1 MDVEPIA
8 TGHAAAASENI
19 SARGHT
25 PATGDPATSGDRWVW
40 CNGAFVRLEQA
51 GLAWTDAGF
60 VFGAVVVD
68 NARTFHGR
76 LYRWA
81 DHLARWRRHC
91 AYCGVPLPYTDAE
104 LTAAAEGLLAR
115 NRAGP
120 AGRGEVQLVSFATP
134 GPLALYGTVLEDGPP
149 TVGMMTY
156 PLPVR
161 RYRSF
166 FQQGVCLEVVG
177 RQHAAAADLLPPFVK
192 HRSRLLWYL
201 AQQRR
206 HRPEAVPVVVN
217 QHGVGDTPIG
227 AIVAVRHGTLLLP
240 PAGMVLESIS
250 LLVLRELAAQCGL
263 EVREEACDLRRPE
276 ADELLLAG
284 TAFGLAGVRR
294 LLLSAEVVATHDQ
307 EKIWDWPG
315 PIYCRLQAAWN
326 AAVGMDIP
334 ATFLQE
340 PPTTS
345 E

>member
-1 MDVEPIA
+1 MGHRKDNRSGDETA
-8 TGHAAAASENI
+8 TKPAAA
-19 SARGHT
+19 GHT
-25 PATGDPATSGDRWVW
+25 TDAGDTWAW
-40 CNGAFVRLEQA
+40 CNGAFVPLAQA

-68 NARTFHGR
+68 NARTFAGR

-120 AGRGEVQLVSFATP
+120 AGCSEVQLVSFATP
-134 GPLALYGTVLEDGPP
+134 GPLALYGTAATDGPP

-161 RYRSF
+161 RYRPF

-177 RQHAAAADLLPPFVK
+177 RQHAAAEDLLPPYIK
-192 HRSRLLWYL
+192 HRSRLLWHI

-206 HRPEAVPVVVN
+206 RRPEAVPVVVN
-217 QHGVGDTPIG
+217 QYGVGDTPIG
-227 AIVAVRHGTLLLP
+227 AIAAVRHGTLLLP

-250 LLVLRELAAQCGL
+250 LLVLRELAAGCGL
-263 EVREEACDLRRPE
+263 EVREQACDLLRPE

-284 TAFGLAGVRR
+284 TAYGLAGVRR
-294 LLLSAEVVATHDQ
+294 LLLPAGMVTTHDQ
-307 EKIWDWPG
+307 EKTWDWPG
-315 PIYCRLQAAWN
+315 PVYCRLQAAWN
-326 AAVGMDIP
+326 AAVGVDIP

-340 PPTTS
+340 PSITD